1 MYQLGNCFTDHTA
14 VCEWDSSFVK
24 PREPEPTLL
33 ICQAFSKEHRQRL
46 DLRQVL
52 EKENAE
58 LKRLQHRESE

>member
-1 MYQLGNCFTDHTA
+1 MYQLGNCLTDHTA

-46 DLRQVL
+46 SLKEAL

-58 LKRLQHRESE
+58 LKKLQ